1 MAKRYELIKSV
12 YDTNRNLI
20 GYIAKDEMGHSAE
33 LSLSQALNLAD
44 IGMIT
49 NARLGSSKHRPGL
62 AGVNTDLRTLK
73 HITKNNK
80 PIKELFCKVG
90 SEAITSAQRLTK
102 DFPGRRNCIVDLN
115 RYMNDTS
122 SRKVCCI
129 YGLRRTGKTILML
142 QSLLDLH
149 REDVA
154 FMVVSS
160 KDSMNSVVQKISQ
173 LVSAGIENI
182 YIDEITNA
190 VGFLDGVSI
199 LADGY
204 TAMGVHIVISG
215 TDSYMLD
222 MASKSE
228 LYDRMFKINTSY
240 ISYKEF
246 KRLVKNT
253 DVMDY
258 IRLGGVLVPSTFYD
272 ENSTREYISTSIV
285 DNIIKSLERTSSSR
299 YREIKSLN
307 QKGLLRKAIEQAIKN
322 TNTRLIATMLTA
334 PYEDGIGSAMQMLGN
349 RLGITDTFDEEEVYQ
364 KLREAL
370 GVDKEMSILEASGC
384 LDELKEFLE
393 ELGVLK
399 TYNRY
404 TYGRKKAKSPMDE
417 ISLFVQPG
425 LRYRQT
431 LILIESLMKTPS
443 FYSLSAQAREMMHN
457 KIIDDIEGQILEQ
470 VVIMDSLMRYEKAGV
485 EVWQFR
491 YNDGSREIDMVLKTG
506 DGLVLYEIKRSDKQ
520 VDKQYKH
527 LVSKEVADVLNY
539 TLGGDVK
546 ERIVLYNG
554 KSSDIA
560 VNDTCIHYRNIS
572 AYLNR

>member
-1 MAKRYELIKSV
+1 MAKKYELIMSV
-12 YDTNRNLI
+12 YDTNRNLK
-20 GYIAKDEMGHSAE
+20 GYIAKDELGHNIE
-33 LSLSQALNLAD
+33 LTLSQAFNLAD
-44 IGMIT
+44 KGMIT
-49 NARLGSSKHRPGL
+49 NARLGSSKHKPGL
-62 AGVNTDLRTLK
+62 VGVNTDLRTLK
-73 HITKNNK
+73 RITKKNK
-80 PIKELFCKVG
+80 PIRELFCQVG
-90 SEAITSAQRLTK
+90 VEAIKYAQRRTK
-102 DFPGRRNCIVDLN
+102 NFTGRRDCIVDLN
-115 RYMNDTS
+115 KYMNDAS
-122 SRKVCCI
+122 SRKVCCV

-149 REDVA
+149 REDIA
-154 FMVVSS
+154 FMMVSS

-173 LVSAGIENI
+173 LVSSGIENI

-222 MASKSE
+222 IASKSE
-228 LYDRMFKINTSY
+228 LYDRMFKINTTY

-246 KRLVKNT
+246 KRLVRNI

-258 IRLGGVLVPSTFYD
+258 IRLGGVLVPSTFYSED
-272 ENSTREYISTSIV
+272 STRDYISTSIT

-307 QKGLLRKAIEQAIKN
+307 QKGLLRKVIEQAVKN
-322 TNTRLIATMLTA
+322 TNTRLLATMLTA

-349 RLGITDTFDEEEVYQ
+349 TLGITDTFDEEEVYQ
-364 KLREAL
+364 RLREAL
-370 GVDKEMSILEASGC
+370 GVDKEISLLEANGC
-384 LDELKEFLE
+384 MDELTDFLE
-393 ELGVLK
+393 ELGVLR

-404 TYGRKKAKSPMDE
+404 TYGRKKSRTPVDE

-443 FYSLSAQAREMMHN
+443 FYNLSAQARERLHN
-457 KIIDDIEGQILEQ
+457 KIIEDVEGQILEQ
-470 VVIMDSLMRYEKAGV
+470 VVIIDSLMRYEKAGV

-506 DGLVLYEIKRSDKQ
+506 DNLVLYEIKRSDKQ
-520 VDKQYKH
+520 VDKQYRH

-539 TLGGDVK
+539 TLGGNVK

-560 VNDTCIHYRNIS
+560 VNDTCVHYRNIS

>member
-1 MAKRYELIKSV
+1 MAKKYELMMSV
-12 YDTNRNLI
+12 YDMNRNLK
-20 GYIAKDEMGHSAE
+20 GYVAKDELGHSVE
-33 LSLSQALNLAD
+33 LSLSQAFNLAD
-44 IGMIT
+44 KGMIT
-49 NARLGSSKHRPGL
+49 NARLGGSKHKPGL
-62 AGVNTDLRTLK
+62 VGVNTDLRTLK
-73 HITKNNK
+73 RITKKNK
-80 PIKELFCKVG
+80 PIRELFCQVG
-90 SEAITSAQRLTK
+90 VEAIKYAQRRTK
-102 DFPGRRNCIVDLN
+102 NFTGRRDCIVDLN
-115 RYMNDTS
+115 KYMNDAS
-122 SRKVCCI
+122 SRKVCCV
-129 YGLRRTGKTILML
+129 YGLRRTGKTVLML

-154 FMVVSS
+154 FMMVSS

-173 LVSAGIENI
+173 LVSSGIENI

-222 MASKSE
+222 IASKSE
-228 LYDRMFKINTSY
+228 LYDRMFKINTTY

-246 KRLVKNT
+246 KRLVRNT

-258 IRLGGVLVPSTFYD
+258 IRLGGVLVPSTFYSED
-272 ENSTREYISTSIV
+272 STRDYISTSIT

-307 QKGLLRKAIEQAIKN
+307 QKGLLRKVIEQAVKN
-322 TNTRLIATMLTA
+322 TNTRLLATMLTA

-349 RLGITDTFDEEEVYQ
+349 TLGITDTFDEEEVYQ
-364 KLREAL
+364 RLREAL
-370 GVDKEMSILEASGC
+370 GVDKEISLLEANGC
-384 LDELKEFLE
+384 MDELTDFLE
-393 ELGVLK
+393 ELGVLR

-404 TYGRKKAKSPMDE
+404 TYGRKKSRTPVDE

-443 FYSLSAQAREMMHN
+443 FYSLSAQARERLHN
-457 KIIDDIEGQILEQ
+457 KIIEDVEGQILEQ
-470 VVIMDSLMRYEKAGV
+470 VVIIDSLMRYEKAGV

-506 DGLVLYEIKRSDKQ
+506 DNLVLYEIKRSDKQ
-520 VDKQYKH
+520 VDKQYRH

-539 TLGGDVK
+539 TLGGNVK

-560 VNDTCIHYRNIS
+560 VNDTCVHYRNIS

>member
-1 MAKRYELIKSV
+1 MAKKYELIISV
-12 YDTNRNLI
+12 YDTNRNLK
-20 GYIAKDEMGHSAE
+20 GYIAKDELGHSIE
-33 LSLSQALNLAD
+33 LSLSQAFNLAD
-44 IGMIT
+44 RGMIT
-49 NARLGSSKHRPGL
+49 NARLGGSKHKPGL
-62 AGVNTDLRTLK
+62 IGFNTDLRKLK
-73 HITKNNK
+73 RITKKNK
-80 PIKELFCKVG
+80 PIRELFCLVG
-90 SEAITSAQRLTK
+90 VEAIKYAQRRTK
-102 DFPGRRNCIVDLN
+102 NFTGRRDCIIDLN
-115 RYMNDTS
+115 KYMNNTS
-122 SRKVCCI
+122 SRKVCCV
-129 YGLRRTGKTILML
+129 YGLRRTGKTVLML

-154 FMVVSS
+154 FMTVSS
-160 KDSMNSVVQKISQ
+160 KDSMNSIVQKISQ
-173 LVSAGIENI
+173 LVSSGIENI

-204 TAMGVHIVISG
+204 TTMGVHIVISG

-222 MASKSE
+222 IASKSE
-228 LYDRMFKINTSY
+228 LYDRMFKINTTY

-246 KRLVKNT
+246 KRLVRNT

-258 IRLGGVLVPSTFYD
+258 IRLGGVLVPSTFYSED
-272 ENSTREYISTSIV
+272 STRDYISTSIT
-285 DNIIKSLERTSSSR
+285 DNIITSLERTSSSR

-307 QKGLLRKAIEQAIKN
+307 HKGLLRKAIEQAVKN

-364 KLREAL
+364 KLRETL
-370 GVDKEMSILEASGC
+370 GVDKEMSLLEANGC
-384 LDELKEFLE
+384 LDELTDFLE

-404 TYGRKKAKSPMDE
+404 TYGRKKERTPIDE

-443 FYSLSAQAREMMHN
+443 FYSLSAKAREMLHN
-457 KIIDDIEGQILEQ
+457 KIMEDIEGQILEQ
-470 VVIMDSLMRYEKAGV
+470 VVIMDSLMRYERAGV

-520 VDKQYKH
+520 VDKQYGH

-560 VNDTCIHYRNIS
+560 VNDTCVHYRNIS